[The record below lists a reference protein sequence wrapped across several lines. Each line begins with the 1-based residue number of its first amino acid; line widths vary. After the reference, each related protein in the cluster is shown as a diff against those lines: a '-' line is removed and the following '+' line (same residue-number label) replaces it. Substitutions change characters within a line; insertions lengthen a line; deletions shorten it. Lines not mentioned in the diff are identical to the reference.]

1 MQILSNNDTL
11 PEKITSIITVGNF
24 DGIHHGHQRLIEEI
38 VQRAHTENK
47 VSALI
52 TFDPHT
58 RSVLNPDQPLELLTT
73 FSEKAHLL
81 RSFGIDALV
90 RLRFDEEFRRQT
102 PENFVKNIL
111 VNQLHTSTWLMGSG
125 HTIGKDRSGSKN
137 ILQTILSKY
146 HIMAFTADLLKQDD
160 MIVSSTQIRKCITQG
175 DIAEALEM
183 LGHPYLISAN
193 RIQGLKIGSQLGFPT
208 LNFDR
213 PPSQKV
219 LPPSGVYAA
228 KLEFNGSIH
237 TGALYFGDCPT
248 FSDRAAHLEF
258 HAFANS
264 DVFPQTGDQAWIW
277 LYKFIRLD
285 RIFPTTAELVEQISN
300 DIKTIQIFFSEEN
313 VNATH

>member
-11 PEKITSIITVGNF
+11 PEKATSIVTVGNF
-24 DGIHHGHQRLIEEI
+24 DGVHRGHQRLIEEI
-38 VQRAHTENK
+38 VHRAHAENK
-47 VSALI
+47 VSVII

-58 RSVLNPDQPLELLTT
+58 RSLLNPDQPLEQLTT

-81 RSFGIDALV
+81 RSFGIDVLV

-102 PENFVKNIL
+102 PEFFIENIL
-111 VNQLHTSTWLMGSG
+111 VNQLHTSTWLMGSD
-125 HTIGKDRSGSKN
+125 HTIGKDRSGNKN

-146 HIMAFTADLLKQDD
+146 HIMAFTADLLQRNNT
-160 MIVSSTQIRKCITQG
+160 IVSSTQIRECVTHG

-219 LPPSGVYAA
+219 LPPPGVYAA
-228 KLEFNGSIH
+228 KLEFNGSIY

-248 FSDRAAHLEF
+248 FSDREAHFEF
-258 HAFANS
+258 HLFANS
-264 DVFPQTGDQAWIW
+264 AVFPQTGDKACIW
-277 LYKFIRLD
+277 LYKFIRHD
-285 RIFPTTAELVEQISN
+285 RVFSTTAGLVEQISN
-300 DIKTIQIFFSEEN
+300 DIKTIQIFFSEEK